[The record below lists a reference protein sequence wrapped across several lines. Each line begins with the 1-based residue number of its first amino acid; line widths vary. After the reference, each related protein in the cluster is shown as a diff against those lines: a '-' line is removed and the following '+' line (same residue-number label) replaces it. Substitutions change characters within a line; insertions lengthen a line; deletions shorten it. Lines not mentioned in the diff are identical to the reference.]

1 MLNLE
6 NVVVLYVDS
15 NLKIRKQHTLFMREN
30 GLKVL
35 EAEDIVQAHSL
46 YQKHKVDI
54 IVMDII
60 FPNENGLELIRHL
73 RNQEFL
79 TPVIITTSVSDQNSL
94 LDAINLNITRYL
106 IKPFLK
112 DELID
117 VLKFI
122 IKKLLVCHTVNFSN
136 LHEGYYY
143 DALNKAI
150 CHFDGAVATLSTKE
164 YRLIEL
170 LLSNREK
177 TIPYSVIETTLWQGL
192 DMSMDALRTLVRGI
206 RKKSYPS
213 IISNQNGIGYKI
225 TLH

>member
-1 MLNLE
+1 MLNVE
-6 NVVVLYVDS
+6 NVVILYVDS
-15 NLKIRKQHTLFMREN
+15 NPKIRKQHTLFMREN
-30 GLKVL
+30 ALKVL
-35 EAEDIVQAHSL
+35 EAETLFQAHTL
-46 YQKHKVDI
+46 YQKYRVDI
-54 IVMDII
+54 IVLDII
-60 FPNENGLELIRHL
+60 LPDENGLEFIRHL
-73 RNQEFL
+73 RNQDLL
-79 TPVIITTSVSDQNSL
+79 TPVVITTSVSDETSL

-106 IKPFLK
+106 IKPFPK
-112 DELID
+112 DDLID

-122 IKKLLVCHTVNFSN
+122 IKKLLVCHPITIND

-143 DALNKAI
+143 DPLNKAI
-150 CHFDGAVATLSTKE
+150 CHFDGTIATLSTKE

-177 TIPYSVIETTLWQGL
+177 TIPYSIIESTLWQGL